1 MELLIKV
8 LGTEEVLSPT
18 QNTTVNNAVV
28 VRLVHIGSQEH
39 VVIIQDENGTNIAN
53 VTILNNSEVVLEKDR
68 EHALLVDSGSDVKVV
83 AIAYKN

>member
-8 LGTEEVLSPT
+8 LGTEQVLSPS

-28 VRLVHIGSQEH
+28 VRLVHVGSQEH
-39 VVIIQDENGTNIAN
+39 VVTVQDENGTNIAN
-53 VTILNNSEVVLEKDR
+53 VTILNNSEVILEKDR
-68 EHALLVDSGSDVKVV
+68 EHALLVDSGSDIKVV

>member
-8 LGTEEVLSPT
+8 LGTEEVLSPS

-28 VRLVHIGSQEH
+28 VRLVHVGSQEH
-39 VVIIQDENGTNIAN
+39 VVTVQDENGTNIAN
-53 VTILNNSEVVLEKDR
+53 VTILNNSEIILEKDR
-68 EHALLVDSGSDVKVV
+68 EHALLVDSGSDIKVV

>member
-8 LGTEEVLSPT
+8 LGTEEVLSPS

-28 VRLVHIGSQEH
+28 VRLVHVGSQEH
-39 VVIIQDENGTNIAN
+39 VVIVQDENGTNIAN
-53 VTILNNSEVVLEKDR
+53 VTILNNSEVILEKDR
-68 EHALLVDSGSDVKVV
+68 EHALLVDSGSDIKVV

>member
-8 LGTEEVLSPT
+8 LGTEEVLSPS

-28 VRLVHIGSQEH
+28 VRLVHVGSQEH
-39 VVIIQDENGTNIAN
+39 VVTVQDENGTNIAN
-53 VTILNNSEVVLEKDR
+53 VTILNNSEVILEKDR
-68 EHALLVDSGSDVKVV
+68 EHALLVDSGTDIKVV